1 MGRGGTSRF
10 AGPSLRSG
18 GPSRTAYGPSA
29 AASEMCAMHSIPG
42 EGGQNGRSHRSIL
55 LSTIALVAIVLLGGC
70 GGRDT
75 IAGTTPEATAQAF
88 VDAMKAGEYDTVA
101 AGFDYETYAR
111 ANNEDWDSIPSGQQT
126 QIFHKL
132 QDEKAQELQALAGM
146 FAGEASVGQVQ
157 AQGGSASAI
166 INAGA
171 NSLTLRMMQADG
183 EWRVSNVVEQAG

>member
-1 MGRGGTSRF
+1 M
-10 AGPSLRSG
+10 
-18 GPSRTAYGPSA
+18 
-29 AASEMCAMHSIPG
+29 
-42 EGGQNGRSHRSIL
+42 RSIW
-55 LSTIALVAIVLLGGC
+55 LSAVGLIAIVLLCGC

-75 IAGTTPEATAQAF
+75 IAGPTPQATAQAF

-132 QDEKAQELQALAGM
+132 QEEKAQELQALAGM

-157 AQGGSASAI
+157 EQGTSASAI

-171 NSLTLRMMQADG
+171 NALTLRMTQAEG
-183 EWRVSNVVEQAG
+183 EWRVSSVIEQAG

>member
-1 MGRGGTSRF
+1 
-10 AGPSLRSG
+10 
-18 GPSRTAYGPSA
+18 
-29 AASEMCAMHSIPG
+29 MHSIPG
-42 EGGQNGRSHRSIL
+42 EGGQNGRSHRSIQ
-55 LSTIALVAIVLLGGC
+55 LSTIALVAILVLCGC

-88 VDAMKAGEYDTVA
+88 VEAMKAGEYDTVA

-132 QDEKAQELQALAGM
+132 QEEKAQELQALAGM
-146 FAGEASVGQVQ
+146 FAGEASVGLVQ

>member
-1 MGRGGTSRF
+1 MLRTPDDKAYLS
-10 AGPSLRSG
+10 PQPPLRSG
-18 GPSRTAYGPSA
+18 
-29 AASEMCAMHSIPG
+29 EG
-42 EGGQNGRSHRSIL
+42 ESGGGGRGRSTL
-55 LSTIALVAIVLLGGC
+55 LSAVALLAIVLLGGC

-132 QDEKAQELQALAGM
+132 QEEKAQELQALAGM